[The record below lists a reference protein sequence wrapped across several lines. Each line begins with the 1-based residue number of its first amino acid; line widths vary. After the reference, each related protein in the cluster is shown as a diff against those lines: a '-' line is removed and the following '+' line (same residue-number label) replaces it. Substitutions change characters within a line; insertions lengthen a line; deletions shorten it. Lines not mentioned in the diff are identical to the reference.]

1 MKRIISV
8 LMENAPGALS
18 RIVGV
23 FSQRGYNV
31 DSLCVAATDD
41 KSLSR
46 LTITTQA
53 DDKVIE
59 QITKQVNKLI
69 DVLKVTDLTDGN
81 HVERELML
89 IKVAT
94 RSELVRAEVNRNVD
108 IFRAQIID
116 VDLNNYTIQVTGT
129 SDKLDA
135 FANVLAQSTEIIEA
149 SRTVVWLAAIK
160 RCVLKP
166 VSRH

>member
-18 RIVGV
+18 RIIGV

-31 DSLCVAATDD
+31 DSLCVAPTDD
-41 KSLSR
+41 AGLSR
-46 LTITTQA
+46 LTIITHG

-69 DVLKVTDLTDGN
+69 DVLKVVDLTDGS

-94 RSELVRAEVNRNVD
+94 RTELARAEVKRNVD
-108 IFRAQIID
+108 IFRARIVD
-116 VDLNNYTIQVTGT
+116 VHAANYTIEITGT
-129 SDKLDA
+129 SGKLDA
-135 FANVLAQSTEIIEA
+135 FATTIAQSTEIIES
-149 SRTVVWLAAIK
+149 SRTGVCGLARGEKAL
-160 RCVLKP
+160 RP
-166 VSRH
+166 

>member
-41 KSLSR
+41 PSLSR
-46 LTITTQA
+46 LTIMTHG

-69 DVLKVTDLTDGN
+69 DVLKVVDLTDGT
-81 HVERELML
+81 HIERELML

-94 RSELVRAEVNRNVD
+94 RTDDIRAEVKRNVD
-108 IFRAQIID
+108 IFRARILD
-116 VDLNNYTIQVTGT
+116 VNISNYTIEVTGT

-135 FANVLAQSTEIIEA
+135 FAMTMSQCAEIVES
-149 SRTVVWLAAIK
+149 SRTGVCGLARGERAL
-160 RCVLKP
+160 RP
-166 VSRH
+166 

>member
-31 DSLCVAATDD
+31 DSLCVAPTDD
-41 KSLSR
+41 ASLSR
-46 LTITTQA
+46 LTIITHG

-69 DVLKVTDLTDGN
+69 DVLKVVDLTEGT
-81 HVERELML
+81 HIERELML

-94 RSELVRAEVNRNVD
+94 RTESVRAEVKRNSD
-108 IFRAQIID
+108 IFRARIVD
-116 VDLNNYTIQVTGT
+116 VNVNNYTIEITGT
-129 SDKLDA
+129 TDKLDA
-135 FANVLAQSTEIIEA
+135 FAATMGQCAEIIES
-149 SRTVVWLAAIK
+149 SRTGVCGLARGDRAL
-160 RCVLKP
+160 RP
-166 VSRH
+166 

>member
-31 DSLCVAATDD
+31 DSLCVAETDD

-149 SRTVVWLAAIK
+149 SRTGGCGLARGDKAL
-160 RCVLKP
+160 RP
-166 VSRH
+166 

>member
-1 MKRIISV
+1 MRRIISV
-8 LMENAPGALS
+8 LMENEPGALS

-23 FSQRGYNV
+23 FSQRAYNV
-31 DSLCVAATDD
+31 DSLCVAPTDD
-41 KSLSR
+41 PSLSR
-46 LTITTQA
+46 LTIVSHG

-69 DVLKVTDLTDGN
+69 DVLKVTDLTEGA

-94 RSELVRAEVNRNVD
+94 KSELVRSEVKRSVD
-108 IFRAQIID
+108 IFRAQIVD
-116 VDLNNYTIQVTGT
+116 VNTKNYTIQITGT

-135 FANVLAQSTEIIEA
+135 FSATMADIAEIIES
-149 SRTVVWLAAIK
+149 SRTGVCGLARGDKAL
-160 RCVLKP
+160 RQ
-166 VSRH
+166 

>member
-31 DSLCVAATDD
+31 DSLCVAPTEDP
-41 KSLSR
+41 SLSR
-46 LTITTQA
+46 LTIITHG

-59 QITKQVNKLI
+59 QITKQVNKLV
-69 DVLKVTDLTDGN
+69 DVLKVVDLTEN
-81 HVERELML
+81 AHIEREMML

-94 RSELVRAEVNRNVD
+94 RTEAIRAEELRLKATGLLVNK
-108 IFRAQIID
+108 AH
-116 VDLNNYTIQVTGT
+116 
-129 SDKLDA
+129 
-135 FANVLAQSTEIIEA
+135 VLHEQADTMTSTE
-149 SRTVVWLAAIK
+149 TLA
-160 RCVLKP
+160 
-166 VSRH
+166 

>member
-31 DSLCVAATDD
+31 DSLCVSTTDD
-41 KSLSR
+41 QSLSR
-46 LTITTQA
+46 LTIATQG

-59 QITKQVNKLI
+59 QIIKQMNKLI
-69 DVLKVTDLTDGN
+69 DVLKVTELTDSP

-89 IKVAT
+89 VKVIANNEAS
-94 RSELVRAEVNRNVD
+94 RSEIMRTVD
-108 IFRAQIID
+108 IFRAKILD
-116 VDLNNYTIQVTGT
+116 VSAVNYTIELTGNI
-129 SDKLDA
+129 DKLDA
-135 FANVLAQSTEIIEA
+135 FLTTIKHSATILESARTGVCGLARGEKALT
-149 SRTVVWLAAIK
+149 
-160 RCVLKP
+160 P
-166 VSRH
+166 

>member
-31 DSLCVAATDD
+31 DSLCVAPTDD
-41 KSLSR
+41 ASLSR
-46 LTITTQA
+46 LTIITHG

-69 DVLKVTDLTDGN
+69 DVLKIVDLTDGA
-81 HVERELML
+81 HIERELML

-94 RSELVRAEVNRNVD
+94 RTEAMRAEVKRNVD
-108 IFRAQIID
+108 IFRARIVD
-116 VDLNNYTIQVTGT
+116 VHATNYTIEITGT

-135 FANVLAQSTEIIEA
+135 FSATMGECAEIIES
-149 SRTVVWLAAIK
+149 SRTGVCGLARGERAL
-160 RCVLKP
+160 RP
-166 VSRH
+166 

>member
-1 MKRIISV
+1 MKRILSV
-8 LMENAPGALS
+8 LMENAPGSLS

-23 FSQRGYNV
+23 FSQRGFNV
-31 DSLCVAATDD
+31 DSLCVAPTDD
-41 KSLSR
+41 QSLSR
-46 LTITTQA
+46 LTITTEA

-69 DVLKVTDLTDGN
+69 DVLKVSDLTDGN

-94 RSELVRAEVNRNVD
+94 RTELVRAEIKRNVD
-108 IFRAQIID
+108 IFRAQIVD
-116 VDLNNYTIQVTGT
+116 VNSNNYTIQVTGT

-135 FANVLAQSTEIIEA
+135 FAHTLAQSTDIIEA
-149 SRTVVWLAAIK
+149 SRTGVCGLARGDKAL
-160 RCVLKP
+160 RL
-166 VSRH
+166 

>member
-46 LTITTQA
+46 LTIATQA

-69 DVLKVTDLTDGN
+69 DVLKVTDLTNGS

-149 SRTVVWLAAIK
+149 SRTGICGLARGDKAL
-160 RCVLKP
+160 RP
-166 VSRH
+166 

>member
-1 MKRIISV
+1 MRRILSV
-8 LMENAPGALS
+8 LMENEPGALS
-18 RIVGV
+18 RLVGV

-31 DSLCVAATDD
+31 DSLSVAPTQD

-46 LTITTQA
+46 LTIVTEA

-69 DVLKVTDLTDGN
+69 DVLKVSELSDGV

-94 RSELVRAEVNRNVD
+94 RNESIRAEIKRNVD
-108 IFRAQIID
+108 IFRAQVVD
-116 VDLNNYTIQVTGT
+116 VDAHNYTIQVTGT

-135 FANVLAQSTEIIEA
+135 FAHALSQSTEIIE
-149 SRTVVWLAAIK
+149 
-160 RCVLKP
+160 
-166 VSRH
+166 VSRSGVCGLARGEKALRP

>member
-46 LTITTQA
+46 LTIVTHG

-69 DVLKVTDLTDGN
+69 DVLKVVDLTDGS

-94 RSELVRAEVNRNVD
+94 KNDTMRAEVNRNVD
-108 IFRAQIID
+108 IFRAQIVD
-116 VDLNNYTIQVTGT
+116 VDVKNYTIQVTGT

-135 FANVLAQSTEIIEA
+135 FANTMSQCSEIIEA
-149 SRTVVWLAAIK
+149 SRTGVCGLARGEKAL
-160 RCVLKP
+160 RP
-166 VSRH
+166 

>member
-31 DSLCVAATDD
+31 DSLCVAATDG

-69 DVLKVTDLTDGN
+69 DVLKVTDLTNGS

-94 RSELVRAEVNRNVD
+94 RSELVRSEVNRNVD

-149 SRTVVWLAAIK
+149 SRTGICGLARGDKAL
-160 RCVLKP
+160 RP
-166 VSRH
+166 

>member
-1 MKRIISV
+1 MRRIISV

-41 KSLSR
+41 PSLSR
-46 LTITTQA
+46 LTITTHG

-69 DVLKVTDLTDGN
+69 DVLKVVDLTDGTN
-81 HVERELML
+81 VERELML

-94 RSELVRAEVNRNVD
+94 RTEEIRAEVKRTSD
-108 IFRAQIID
+108 IFRGSIVD
-116 VDLNNYTIQVTGT
+116 VNGSNYTIEITGT

-135 FANVLAQSTEIIEA
+135 FASAMGECAEIIES
-149 SRTVVWLAAIK
+149 SRTGVCGLARGERAL
-160 RCVLKP
+160 RP
-166 VSRH
+166 

>member
-1 MKRIISV
+1 MKRILSV

-18 RIVGV
+18 RIVGL

-31 DSLCVAATDD
+31 DSLCVAPTDD
-41 KSLSR
+41 PSLSR
-46 LTITTQA
+46 LTIVSHG

-59 QITKQVNKLI
+59 QITKQVNKLV
-69 DVLKVTDLTDGN
+69 DVLKVTDLTDGS

-94 RSELVRAEVNRNVD
+94 RNELARAEVKRNVD
-108 IFRAQIID
+108 IFRARIVD
-116 VDLNNYTIQVTGT
+116 VHSSNYTIEITGT

-135 FANVLAQSTEIIEA
+135 FSQTIAQSTEIIES
-149 SRTVVWLAAIK
+149 SRTGVCGLARGEKAL
-160 RCVLKP
+160 RP
-166 VSRH
+166 

>member
-1 MKRIISV
+1 MRRIISV
-8 LMENAPGALS
+8 LMENEPGSLS

-31 DSLCVAATDD
+31 DSLCVAPTTDS
-41 KSLSR
+41 SLSR
-46 LTITTQA
+46 LTIVTHG

-69 DVLKVTDLTDGN
+69 DVLKVTDLTDGT

-89 IKVAT
+89 IKVAAKT
-94 RSELVRAEVNRNVD
+94 DLVRSEVNRTVD
-108 IFRAQIID
+108 IFRAQI
-116 VDLNNYTIQVTGT
+116 VDTDAKNYTIQVTGT

-135 FANVLAQSTEIIEA
+135 FAQAMWAQTEVIES
-149 SRTVVWLAAIK
+149 SRTGVCGLARGEK
-160 RCVLKP
+160 SLRV
-166 VSRH
+166 